1 MSVESEETRRE
12 ERLADQVKLHGFLYV
27 LRSKQDELKV
37 IRDDLRWLESEI
49 SDQAG
54 SVSEAYDLLE
64 QAVDEL
70 STLV

>member
-1 MSVESEETRRE
+1 MSVDSEQTLRE

-37 IRDDLRWLESEI
+37 IRDDLRWLESEV
-49 SDQAG
+49 SQQAE
-54 SVSEAYDLLE
+54 SVSEGYDLLS
-64 QAVDEL
+64 QSIDEL